1 MLKRI
6 VTYSLAGVLA
16 VAVVLTVA
24 GSVVKKRYV
33 GRIAPGVT
41 VCGRDVSGMTLAEAE
56 AVVKGLVPECVTELR
71 CRFLPEMREEV
82 GGRVTEA
89 NETVKRN
96 NNLTEGST
104 GEDIMGEEE
113 EEISLVIVGREVI
126 FAINQPMFSIDVEN
140 TLHAVTERSSEAKV
154 WEWLYEEVTGR
165 PARTRNVDAVF
176 TWEEDCLADGIA
188 MLRKVTERDRK
199 DATVSFE
206 NGQVKVTESMRGYR
220 LETECFWADTEE
232 VARSAAERLKA
243 GQVDG
248 LVFRFY
254 VTGTALMP
262 NLSTAQAEKCN
273 TVLGAFSTAYT
284 DAGNGRAQN
293 IEVGAKK
300 LHGRVVLPGEELSV
314 ATALMPFTEKNGYA
328 SGGTY
333 IDGQLS
339 ESIGGGVCQLSTTLY
354 NALMQTKLEI
364 TERHPHSMPVG
375 YVPLGRDAA
384 IAGDYKDLKF
394 KNTTNVPVLLLCEA
408 TGEEVKVMVYGGAEA
423 KRGNV
428 SFESVITEENEEK
441 VTVELY
447 RIEKGENGKEKREKV
462 SGDIYQVKE
471 SLSQ

>member
-24 GSVVKKRYV
+24 GAVVKKRYV

-176 TWEEDCLADGIA
+176 TWEED
-188 MLRKVTERDRK
+188 
-199 DATVSFE
+199 
-206 NGQVKVTESMRGYR
+206 
-220 LETECFWADTEE
+220 
-232 VARSAAERLKA
+232 
-243 GQVDG
+243 
-248 LVFRFY
+248 
-254 VTGTALMP
+254 
-262 NLSTAQAEKCN
+262 
-273 TVLGAFSTAYT
+273 
-284 DAGNGRAQN
+284 
-293 IEVGAKK
+293 
-300 LHGRVVLPGEELSV
+300 
-314 ATALMPFTEKNGYA
+314 
-328 SGGTY
+328 
-333 IDGQLS
+333 
-339 ESIGGGVCQLSTTLY
+339 
-354 NALMQTKLEI
+354 
-364 TERHPHSMPVG
+364 
-375 YVPLGRDAA
+375 
-384 IAGDYKDLKF
+384 
-394 KNTTNVPVLLLCEA
+394 
-408 TGEEVKVMVYGGAEA
+408 
-423 KRGNV
+423 
-428 SFESVITEENEEK
+428 
-441 VTVELY
+441 
-447 RIEKGENGKEKREKV
+447 
-462 SGDIYQVKE
+462 
-471 SLSQ
+471 